1 MDNKQ
6 LNTLDIISIL
16 SFFIALMNLD
26 ENITQGDMQEVS
38 QRFDTRM
45 RDSLEDIHKH
55 LSVQDEKIN
64 AIIRMLERTL

>member
-6 LNTLDIISIL
+6 LNTLDIISIM